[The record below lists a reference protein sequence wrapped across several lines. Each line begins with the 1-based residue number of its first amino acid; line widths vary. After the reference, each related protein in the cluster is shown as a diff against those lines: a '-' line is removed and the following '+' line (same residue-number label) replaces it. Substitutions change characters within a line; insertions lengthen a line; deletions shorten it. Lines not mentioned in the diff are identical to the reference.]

1 MRLLFDSNLSHRLKE
16 ILGEVY
22 PDSVHVREV
31 GLEATVTRC
40 SFPQTVTC
48 RTHTG
53 IFNWR

>member
-31 GLEATVTRC
+31 GLESAVTRC
-40 SFPQTVTC
+40 SFPQTVTGC
-48 RTHTG
+48 THTG
-53 IFNWR
+53 TFNWR

>member
-31 GLEATVTRC
+31 GLEAAVTRC
-40 SFPQTVTC
+40 SFPQTVTWY
-48 RTHTG
+48 TYTG
-53 IFNWR
+53 AFNWR